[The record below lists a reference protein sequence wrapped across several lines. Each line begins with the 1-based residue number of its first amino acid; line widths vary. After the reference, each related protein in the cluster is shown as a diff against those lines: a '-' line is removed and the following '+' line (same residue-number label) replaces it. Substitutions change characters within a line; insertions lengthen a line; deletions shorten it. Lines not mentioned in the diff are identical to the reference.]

1 MNLGR
6 SSAFRS
12 HSKGAA
18 RRLKIAIS
26 QCLTGDRVRWDGS
39 DFAAGFPSGLSQTWI
54 EFVPICP
61 EVGIGL
67 GVPRIPIR
75 LVQSGGEVN
84 AVDTTPDRNNY
95 TSELADYVTS
105 IAPMLEDVSG
115 FILTERSPSCGL
127 HGVKLYEPG
136 TDRFRRNGTGIF
148 AASLRSH
155 YPNLPL
161 ADSGDLSAGS
171 STDLFLRRAVFHYV
185 FVRSTADD
193 QEGLLSS
200 LNATSFGDALMVLV
214 RTDTTA
220 FIDRLR
226 SIAFD

>member
-1 MNLGR
+1 MGR
-6 SSAFRS
+6 FRLCCRIPVG
-12 HSKGAA
+12 SKSD
-18 RRLKIAIS
+18 L
-26 QCLTGDRVRWDGS
+26 DRVCTHMPRSWDRS
-39 DFAAGFPSGLSQTWI
+39 WRPARTDSSWSSL
-54 EFVPICP
+54 
-61 EVGIGL
+61 EV
-67 GVPRIPIR
+67 RSTR
-75 LVQSGGEVN
+75 L
-84 AVDTTPDRNNY
+84 TRTPDRNNY

-185 FVRSTADD
+185 FVRSNRRRPRRTAVVA
-193 QEGLLSS
+193 ERYVVWGRANGLG
-200 LNATSFGDALMVLV
+200 AH
-214 RTDTTA
+214 RHHC
-220 FIDRLR
+220 IH
-226 SIAFD
+226 